1 MLFFGKNKG
10 SKKARESVANDKKN
24 ASTPRGIEDPARL

>member
-10 SKKARESVANDKKN
+10 SKKALEMVANDKKN
-24 ASTPRGIEDPARL
+24 ASTPKVPVDPVKL